1 MFENEKRLKKLAER
15 IKLADTPDKKIEKM
29 SFREKQRVYAAKA
42 GLSKIFWTSD
52 KGTYIKSKNEE
63 RK

>member
-1 MFENEKRLKKLAER
+1 
-15 IKLADTPDKKIEKM
+15 M